1 MKQTLVVLF
10 LASIPL
16 LAGCGAMSKK
26 QAQLSKGIT
35 LLEQGDYQQALAD
48 LRSLAHEG
56 YAAGENV
63 LGAVYMGGVGVPRNY
78 AKADYWFRKAAG
90 QGDAQGEN
98 DLGLAYFHGKGVP
111 RNYAKA
117 DYWFRKAADQEDA
130 SAEENLSKSY
140 SEGKGVPRNYAKAV
154 YWAHKAVVQKA
165 RLALKELDAIR
176 HAETSP

>member
-78 AKADYWFRKAAG
+78 AKADYWFRKAA
-90 QGDAQGEN
+90 
-98 DLGLAYFHGKGVP
+98 
-111 RNYAKA
+111 
-117 DYWFRKAADQEDA
+117 DQEDA